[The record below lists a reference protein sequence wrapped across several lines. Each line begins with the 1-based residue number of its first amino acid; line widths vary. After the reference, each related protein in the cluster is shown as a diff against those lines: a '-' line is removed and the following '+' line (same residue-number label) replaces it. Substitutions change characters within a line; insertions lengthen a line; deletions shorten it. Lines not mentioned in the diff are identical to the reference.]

1 MTSGKEVIT
10 IDQVTPELAA
20 QIVKHFIIPMFDSDV
35 KKGLRKKYG
44 AMMSTQ
50 QPANKKAGGPSEFE
64 PTILGDLK
72 LTDNLSTQLSKVRN
86 EVDDITE
93 RCEAT
98 QYERDQLKKQL
109 NKLKQKHLQ

>member
-1 MTSGKEVIT
+1 
-10 IDQVTPELAA
+10 
-20 QIVKHFIIPMFDSDV
+20 MFDSDV

-44 AMMSTQ
+44 AMMSQ
-50 QPANKKAGGPSEFE
+50 ANKKNACASEFE

-72 LTDNLSTQLSKVRN
+72 LTENLSTQLSRVRK

-98 QYERDQLKKQL
+98 
-109 NKLKQKHLQ
+109 